1 MTIVY
6 ILWFLISLF
15 FVGACLF
22 AYEVGRQ
29 VGAHEALQKVREYNR
44 DREVI

>member
-1 MTIVY
+1 MNFVY
-6 ILWFLISLF
+6 ALWLLISLI
-15 FVGACLF
+15 FVAALLF

-29 VGAHEALQKVREYNR
+29 VGAHEALQKVRKFNR